1 MEENERRR
9 LRKAEEC
16 GLSLQSS
23 LLRARRWLSPAV
35 PGALAED
42 LYRAERSVDY
52 SMLCLEEAAGIA
64 PSPKECLRRAEEF
77 LERLMSAAA
86 ADALEVRVRGELE
99 DSAGAAAEALECIR
113 ELVCGYRSLLD
124 DITEESL

>member
-1 MEENERRR
+1 MKENERRR
-9 LRKAEEC
+9 LREAARC

-35 PGALAED
+35 PRALAEN

-52 SMLCLEEAAGIA
+52 SILCLEEAAGIA

-77 LERLMSAAA
+77 LSRLTAAA
-86 ADALEVRVRGELE
+86 NEDALEGRVRGELE
-99 DSAGAAAEALECIR
+99 DSAGAAVEALECIR
-113 ELVCGYRSLLD
+113 ELVSGYRSLLD
-124 DITEESL
+124 DIAEESL